1 MKLCDFLVGVVTG
14 VAVAYVVKETSTR
27 VNPNKNPNA
36 VLEDIK
42 NEFKKDGAIDGSWIY
57 MQPETF
63 KKENITI
70 PVYKGGI
77 SRVEDGE
84 AVNFE
89 FAADAKSGT
98 IVDLVRI

>member
-1 MKLCDFLVGVVTG
+1 MKLRDFLIGVATG
-14 VAVAYVVKETSTR
+14 VAAAYVLKEASTR
-27 VNPNKNPNA
+27 VNPNRNPNS

-42 NEFKKDGAIDGSWIY
+42 NQFKQEGPIDGSWIY

-63 KKENITI
+63 KKENISI

-84 AVNFE
+84 QVNFE
-89 FAADAKSGT
+89 FAADAKSGA
-98 IVDLVRI
+98 IVDLVRV